1 MIKYD
6 DNMRQHDARLRV
18 LYTEARGESPDLF
31 LEIRNDLF
39 SVSDTDNYRET
50 EQDADIFDKIKEMNV
65 IVFPVTDRLL
75 SHPGDHAFHLID
87 TAISLS
93 IPILPLLQTEA
104 YHQAIEMA
112 EEEYKKVCE
121 EGAPDAKEE
130 AYLRRTD
137 TAKNNLE
144 TFISEYNGFFHNR
157 QFLEKASR
165 DNTALPFYEKLRTFL
180 NSFLVDERTEK
191 QIKSAFDA
199 HIFMSYR
206 KRDRKDMLKLMQLIH
221 QQKIFENT
229 ALWFDEFLTPG
240 RNFDDKQHNIA

>member
-39 SVSDTDNYRET
+39 SVSDTDIYRET

-104 YHQAIEMA
+104 YHQAI
-112 EEEYKKVCE
+112 
-121 EGAPDAKEE
+121 
-130 AYLRRTD
+130 
-137 TAKNNLE
+137 
-144 TFISEYNGFFHNR
+144 
-157 QFLEKASR
+157 
-165 DNTALPFYEKLRTFL
+165 
-180 NSFLVDERTEK
+180 
-191 QIKSAFDA
+191 
-199 HIFMSYR
+199 
-206 KRDRKDMLKLMQLIH
+206 
-221 QQKIFENT
+221 
-229 ALWFDEFLTPG
+229 
-240 RNFDDKQHNIA
+240 